1 MGTRNKGG
9 LVGGFDQLRAPDAPT
24 ITSTSAGDAS
34 LEIAFTAPSDV
45 GGGTITG
52 YIAFATNV
60 PQEPVLYTV
69 TVQDVSGNKYFIDSS
84 QQATL
89 TLVKGHTYTFDW
101 SAATSHPLRLSTTS
115 DGTHNSGSEYTTGV
129 VKDDSA
135 YTTKITVDAG
145 APSTLYYYCQ
155 NHSGMGGS
163 ANVQA
168 YVHSSATGTSSPITV
183 GSLSNDISATSYLA
197 AQNVFG
203 VSPNAVG
210 SSGTPTGS
218 LAMFFGGYST
228 ASSANV
234 NHIQQLD
241 MTSSSNATDFGDIA
255 SARSYKS
262 AVGTPTRCVAGGFDS
277 TSGEVQLEYVNPAS
291 AGNSQD
297 FGLLSLA
304 NNNAGAFG
312 NSTYGV
318 FAPNNNGAKRD
329 FMRITIASG
338 GNSSD
343 VGDLNLEIYNFGG
356 GISNGTIG
364 LVFGG
369 YDSQAGGVTNAISQK
384 NITSSGISTDF
395 GNLTQAR
402 QMLQG
407 SSNSTRGVMGGGGST
422 DIIDY
427 VTIASAGNATD
438 FGNLTAVR
446 ERVASAASS
455 TKAVFAGGQESSAS
469 VDKIDV
475 ITIAATSN
483 ATDFGDLIAAL
494 DGVAGTGT
502 RHGGIS

>member
-1 MGTRNKGG
+1 MGKNKPKGG
-9 LVGGFDQLRAPDAPT
+9 ALGGFDQLRAPDAPT
-24 ITSTSAGDAS
+24 ISVTEGSSELS
-34 LEIAFTAPSDV
+34 VAFTNPSDV
-45 GGGTITG
+45 GGGAITSYTATAIASGVSTGATSTTSPVTITG
-52 YIAFATNV
+52 LTNGTSYSVTGLANNAF
-60 PQEPVLYTV
+60 
-69 TVQDVSGNKYFIDSS
+69 GSS
-84 QQATL
+84 P
-89 TLVKGHTYTFDW
+89 Y
-101 SAATSHPLRLSTTS
+101 SAAS
-115 DGTHNSGSEYTTGV
+115 
-129 VKDDSA
+129 
-135 YTTKITVDAG
+135 
-145 APSTLYYYCQ
+145 
-155 NHSGMGGS
+155 
-163 ANVQA
+163 
-168 YVHSSATGTSSPITV
+168 
-183 GSLSNDISATSYLA
+183 
-197 AQNVFG
+197 
-203 VSPNAVG
+203 
-210 SSGTPTGS
+210 TGS
-218 LAMFFGGYST
+218 PVAALAMFFGGYST

-234 NHIQQLD
+234 NHIQKLD
-241 MTSSSNATDFGDIA
+241 LTSSSNATDFGDIA

-277 TSGEVQLEYVNPAS
+277 TSGDVQLEYVNPAS

-297 FGLLSLA
+297 FGLLGI
-304 NNNAGAFG
+304 NNRNAGAFG

-318 FAPNNNGAKRD
+318 FAPYNAGATRD
-329 FMRITIASG
+329 FMRITIASA

-369 YDSQAGGVTNAISQK
+369 YDSGGVGTTDAISQK
-384 NITSSGISTDF
+384 TIASSAVSTDF

-407 SSNSTRGVMGGGGST
+407 SSNSTRGVIGGGGST

-469 VDKIDV
+469 VAKIDV
-475 ITIAATSN
+475 ITIATTAN

-502 RHGGIS
+502 QHGGIS

>member
-101 SAATSHPLRLSTTS
+101 SAATSHPLRFSTTS

-145 APSTLYYYCQ
+145 APSVLYYYCQ

-183 GSLSNDISATSYLA
+183 GSLSNDISTTSYLA

-218 LAMFFGGYST
+218 LAMFFGGYNG
-228 ASSANV
+228 SANL
-234 NHIQQLD
+234 NNIQQLD
-241 MTSSSNATDFGDIA
+241 LTSSSNATDFGDIG
-255 SARSYKS
+255 SDRSYRA

-297 FGLLSLA
+297 FGLLARVNTGTGSF
-304 NNNAGAFG
+304 N
-312 NSTYGV
+312 NSTYGI
-318 FAPNNNGAKRD
+318 FAPRNSGSTYD
-329 FMRITIASG
+329 FMRITIASL
-338 GNSSD
+338 GNTSD
-343 VGDLNLEIYNFGG
+343 VGDLSLEIYNFGG

-369 YDSQAGGVTNAISQK
+369 YNSQASGTSNAISQK
-384 NITSSGISTDF
+384 NITSSGASTDF
-395 GNLTQAR
+395 GDMSSPKTYPTGA
-402 QMLQG
+402 
-407 SSNSTRGVMGGGGST
+407 SNSTRGVIGGGNNSGA
-422 DIIDY
+422 INVIEY

-438 FGNLTAVR
+438 FGDLTSVKDAP
-446 ERVASAASS
+446 SGAASS
-455 TKAVFAGGQESSAS
+455 TKAVFAGGLSGSALNT
-469 VDKIDV
+469 IDV
-475 ITIAATSN
+475 VTIASAANS
-483 ATDFGDLIAAL
+483 TDFGDLIAVMY
-494 DGVAGTGT
+494 GVAGTGT